1 MGVSTK
7 KLTPA
12 TQASALSAESRKQ
25 RKCSRNNVPRKAH
38 SSKKGQKCAIL
49 GVRVWLK
56 NLFEVYSGR

>member
-1 MGVSTK
+1 MGVSNK

-12 TQASALSAESRKQ
+12 TLAAALSAASRKEM
-25 RKCSRNNVPRKAH
+25 KFSRNNVPRKAH

-56 NLFEVYSGR
+56 NLFEVYS